1 MESDA
6 AINSLVARSTRVL
19 QDPVG
24 ENVSIF
30 RRLSQ
35 ASFVGIQTMKKNKG
49 AKAKTKSE
57 VTATK
62 PLHEPNPDA
71 CGIDL
76 SPTEIWVAVPPERAQ
91 NSVRKFEAFTKDL
104 IELVQWLVQCGVH
117 TVAMEATGVYWI
129 PLYQLLEDAKIK
141 VCLVNAQHVK
151 NVPGRKSD
159 VRDCQW
165 LQYLLSVGLLL
176 GSFRP
181 AQAVCAVRSIW
192 RYRQELISRAGQ
204 YIQHM
209 QAALDQM
216 NIKLH
221 YVIDDLTG
229 LTGQAIIE
237 AILKGQ
243 RDPVQLAKLR
253 DKRIQAPESI
263 IAKALEGDW
272 RKEHLFVLQKAW
284 EGHQHIQQQI
294 QQCDQELQAYARELE
309 AATQVIQPTKTMRL
323 KPELVGAEPVSNPRG
338 QKASKVRKKTSKNQP
353 EGPWKEEL
361 ERFFRVDLTAIPGI
375 SVLTALTL
383 MTELG
388 NDLRAFKTEHHFA
401 SWLCLCPGNETSAG
415 KVLRRRTRRSHNRV
429 RHALRMAASSLHHDK
444 SYLGEKYRRLR
455 TRLGA
460 PKAIVAMAHQL
471 ARIIWILL
479 TRQVPFD
486 LSVFA
491 HQEKLNEQRR
501 LQRLQASARQMGYQ
515 LTPIAA

>member
-6 AINSLVARSTRVL
+6 AINSLVAGSTEVL

-24 ENVSIF
+24 ESVSIF

-35 ASFVGIQTMKKNKG
+35 ASFVGQSNKPMKHKG
-49 AKAKTKSE
+49 AKAKPKSE
-57 VTATK
+57 ATK

-71 CGIDL
+71 GGIDL

-104 IELVQWLVQCGVH
+104 IELVQWLAECGVR

-141 VCLVNAQHVK
+141 VCLVNARHVK

-181 AQAVCAVRSIW
+181 AQPICAARSIW
-192 RYRQELISRAGQ
+192 RYRQELISTAGQ
-204 YIQHM
+204 SVQHM

-253 DKRIQAPESI
+253 DKRIKASAAT

-272 RKEHLFVLQKAW
+272 RKEHLFVLQRAW
-284 EGHQHIQQQI
+284 ESYQQIQQQI
-294 QQCDQELQAYARELE
+294 QQCDQELVTYAGELE
-309 AATQVIQPTKTMRL
+309 AATQVIQPAKTMRL
-323 KPELVGAEPVSNPRG
+323 RPELLGTEPDTVSI
-338 QKASKVRKKTSKNQP
+338 QKPPKVRKKTSKNQP

-361 ERFFRVDLTAIPGI
+361 ERFFGVDLTAIPGI
-375 SVLTALTL
+375 SVLSGLTL

-388 NDLRAFKTEHHFA
+388 NDLGSFKTEHHFA
-401 SWLCLCPGNETSAG
+401 SWLCLCPDNETSAG
-415 KVLRRRTRRSHNRV
+415 KVLRRRTRRSQNRV
-429 RHALRMAASSLHHDK
+429 RYALRMAASSLHHDK
-444 SYLGEKYRRLR
+444 SFLGQKYRRLR

-471 ARIIWILL
+471 ARIIWTLIS
-479 TRQVPFD
+479 RQLPFD
-486 LSVFA
+486 PSVFA
-491 HQEKLNEQRR
+491 YQEKLNEQRR
-501 LQRLQASARQMGYQ
+501 LKALKASARQMGYQ
-515 LTPIAA
+515 LAPIAA

>member
-1 MESDA
+1 MESDV
-6 AINSLVARSTRVL
+6 AINSLVAGALKCSKTPLVRVS
-19 QDPVG
+19 Q
-24 ENVSIF
+24 IF

-35 ASFVGIQTMKKNKG
+35 ASFVGQSNKPMKHKG
-49 AKAKTKSE
+49 AKPKTKSQ
-57 VTATK
+57 ATK

-71 CGIDL
+71 GGIDL

-104 IELVQWLVQCGVH
+104 IELVQWLVQCGVR

-141 VCLVNAQHVK
+141 VCLVNARHVK

-165 LQYLLSVGLLL
+165 LQYLLSVGLLS

-181 AQAVCAVRSIW
+181 AQSVCAARSIW
-192 RYRQELISRAGQ
+192 RYRQELISTAGQ
-204 YIQHM
+204 YVQHM

-243 RDPVQLAKLR
+243 RDPVELAKLR
-253 DKRIQAPESI
+253 DKRIKASEAT
-263 IAKALEGDW
+263 IAKALEADW
-272 RKEHLFVLQKAW
+272 RKEHLFVLQRAW
-284 EGHQHIQQQI
+284 ESYRQIQQQI
-294 QQCDQELQAYARELE
+294 QQCDQELVAYAGELE

-323 KPELVGAEPVSNPRG
+323 RPELLGNEPDKVSI
-338 QKASKVRKKTSKNQP
+338 QKPPKVRKKTSKNQP

-361 ERFFRVDLTAIPGI
+361 ERFFGVDLTAIPGI
-375 SVLTALTL
+375 SVLSGLTL

-388 NDLRAFKTEHHFA
+388 NDLRSFKTEHHFA
-401 SWLCLCPGNETSAG
+401 SWLCLCPDNETSAG
-415 KVLRRRTRRSHNRV
+415 KVLRRRTRRSQNRV
-429 RHALRMAASSLHHDK
+429 RYALRMAASSLHHDK
-444 SYLGEKYRRLR
+444 SFLGQKYRRLR

-471 ARIIWILL
+471 ARIIWTLI
-479 TRQVPFD
+479 TRQLPFD
-486 LSVFA
+486 SSVFA
-491 HQEKLNEQRR
+491 NQEKLNELRR
-501 LQRLQASARQMGYQ
+501 LKHLKASARQMGYQ
-515 LTPIAA
+515 LAPIAA